1 MCGRFTLKTPVIEWL
16 CSLFPDPTGDPNS
29 PGSRGLS
36 GSDVLQTSHRSSWES
51 LAGTIQR
58 ANPLLAAARYNISPT
73 QPIWGIT
80 QKRGDSLSSPH
91 ELNIFGHPIRM
102 LRWGLIPSWADSMK
116 VAYSMINARSET
128 LFEKPSFKNL
138 THSHRCIIV
147 ADGYYEWQRPTDDA
161 ASATHKQPYWIHRPE
176 EKPFAMAGL
185 WTENKKV
192 QPNQVLQSATIITTE
207 ANADTSQV
215 HDRMPVLLPDPQSIS
230 RWLAADTD
238 PKEITAMLVPA
249 QPGLLQIRAVSSQV
263 NSPRHDGQ
271 QLIEALS
278 DQT

>member
-1 MCGRFTLKTPVIEWL
+1 MCGRFTLKTPVIDWL
-16 CSLFPDPTGDPNS
+16 YSLFPDS
-29 PGSRGLS
+29 PGLPDS
-36 GSDVLQTSHRSSWES
+36 QTNHRSGLEL
-51 LAGTIQR
+51 LARAMQR
-58 ANPLLAAARYNISPT
+58 ANPLLAAPRYNISPT

-80 QKRGDSLSSPH
+80 QSRCDALAPPH
-91 ELNIFGHPIRM
+91 ELSVCGHPIRM
-102 LRWGLIPSWADSMK
+102 LRWGLIPSWADSTK

-128 LFEKPSFKNL
+128 ILEKPSFKNL
-138 THSHRCIIV
+138 MHSHRCVIV

-161 ASATHKQPYWIHRPE
+161 ASSASKQPYWIHRPE

-215 HDRMPVLLPDPQSIS
+215 HDRMPVLLLDPLSIS
-230 RWLAADTD
+230 RWLAADAD
-238 PKEITAMLVPA
+238 PEETKSMLVPA
-249 QPGLLQIRAVSSQV
+249 KPGLLQIRAVSPQV

-271 QLIEALS
+271 LLIHALS
-278 DQT
+278 DKPLSDKP